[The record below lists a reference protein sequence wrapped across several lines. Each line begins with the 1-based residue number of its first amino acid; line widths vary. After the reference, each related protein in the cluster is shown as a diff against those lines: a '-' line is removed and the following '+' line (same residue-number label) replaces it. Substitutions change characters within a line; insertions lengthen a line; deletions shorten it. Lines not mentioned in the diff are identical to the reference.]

1 MNEILPIVSKGKV
14 LNSTTTV
21 AVYTTPLKMT
31 AQFKAIYI
39 ANLDTATQTVTVTWY
54 NKSLNTSF
62 TIVPGGS
69 LAAKQYVRV
78 PMDEG
83 LRLGPEDEIRVKA
96 DAANVLHAIVNVI
109 ELPGRSK

>member
-1 MNEILPIVSKGKV
+1 MNEILPIISRGKV
-14 LNSTTTV
+14 LTGTTTV

-31 AQFKAIYI
+31 AQFKAIYVS
-39 ANLDTATQTVTVTWY
+39 NLDTTTQTVTVEWY
-54 NKSLNTSF
+54 DKSLNTSF
-62 TIVPGGS
+62 TIIKAGA
-69 LAAKQYVRV
+69 LAAANYVRI

-83 LRLGPEDEIRVKA
+83 LQLGPEDEIRVKA